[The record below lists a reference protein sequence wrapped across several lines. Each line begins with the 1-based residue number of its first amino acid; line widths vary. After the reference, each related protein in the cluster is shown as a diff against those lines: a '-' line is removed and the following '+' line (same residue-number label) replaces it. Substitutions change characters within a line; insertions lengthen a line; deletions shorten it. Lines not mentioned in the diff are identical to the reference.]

1 MPEVKNNNAT
11 PLKVLF
17 ITHNYIRYQGD
28 FSGVFLHLLARRLR
42 DHGINVSVLAPHD
55 GGLPEFE
62 MIDGINIYRFRYG
75 DDTAETFAYRGDMH
89 RQLMYNPLKFLRL
102 LKFVR
107 EAYKQAVKIIKEEN
121 IGLVN
126 VHWIVPNGLI
136 GKKLLRKFDGK
147 VKIFL
152 SSHGTDIRLLTKI
165 PFVLGYFRSFI
176 RNCRAWTVVSTFLAS
191 KISLKDQELGNTI
204 KVIAL
209 PNDETLFHPI
219 NRIKK
224 DRYLIVAASRL
235 TVQKRLKHLIEA
247 IRLTSDKVPDVRL
260 EIYGTGPEQEK
271 LLRQI
276 EEAGL
281 LGRINIFE
289 PLAQDK
295 LAEVYN
301 RASVVV
307 LNSYEEGFGLAL
319 TEAMLCRTAVI
330 GTKSGGITGIIDHE
344 KNGLLVPVDDP
355 ESLAA
360 AIVRLV
366 TDTELRDS
374 LAEAG
379 YQKALKK
386 YSSDSSARAF
396 AAMFRK

>member
-1 MPEVKNNNAT
+1 M
-11 PLKVLF
+11 
-17 ITHNYIRYQGD
+17 
-28 FSGVFLHLLARRLR
+28 FLHLLARRLR
-42 DHGINVSVLAPHD
+42 DHGVNVSVLAPHD

-62 MIDGINIYRFRYG
+62 MIDGISIYRFRYG

-89 RQLMYNPLKFLRL
+89 RQLMYNPLKFLLL

-107 EAYKQAVKIIKEEN
+107 EAYKQAVKIIKDEN
-121 IGLVN
+121 IGIVN
-126 VHWIVPNGLI
+126 IHWIVPNGLI
-136 GKKLLRKFDGK
+136 GKKLLRKFDGNI
-147 VKIFL
+147 KIFL

-165 PFVLGYFRSFI
+165 PFVLSYFRLFV

-209 PNDETLFHPI
+209 PNDESLFRPMD
-219 NRIKK
+219 RIKK
-224 DRYLIVAASRL
+224 DSFLIVAASRL

-247 IRLTSDKVPDVRL
+247 IRLASEQVPDVRL
-260 EIYGTGPEQEK
+260 EIYGAGPEQEK
-271 LLRQI
+271 LNRQI

-281 LGRINIFE
+281 IGRINIFE
-289 PLAQDK
+289 PLPQDK

-307 LNSYEEGFGLAL
+307 LNSYQEGFGLAL

-344 KNGLLVPVDDP
+344 KTGLLVPVDDP
-355 ESLAA
+355 ASLSA
-360 AIVRLV
+360 AIVKLV
-366 TDTELRDS
+366 TDIELRDS

-379 YQKALKK
+379 YQKALRK